1 MKKNILLSFA
11 TTLLLSGSLLHASA
25 LHEKQPNVNV
35 PEQTLHSYYGF
46 YASPDKLTKQ
56 QLEHYHK
63 IGLISKQQMIK
74 DELKLA
80 TKNIA
85 KPSKEILDG
94 LNATFKAMTSLKRH
108 DLKSAETLLTTAT
121 NLFDRALKKEPNLKL
136 VPIDIQTVFDDH
148 ALTLENVTSI
158 KKNALR
164 MVNDNQPQEAIAL
177 LSQLKN
183 QITMDI
189 TYLPMDTY
197 PISTKKALDA
207 LKKGDKEDIVLPMLL
222 DALSTKIVIETTIP
236 LPVLIAQNALKDASK
251 LTKDKQEIINELLNL
266 AQKQLEIAKFEGYL
280 TTYDTE
286 YKVLS
291 KEISTLKKKV
301 SEGNILVKDYDEIKK
316 DFTELFAKIHQGTKK

>member
-25 LHEKQPNVNV
+25 LHEKQPNINM
-35 PEQTLHSYYGF
+35 PEQTSHSYYGF

-94 LNATFKAMTSLKRH
+94 LNATFKAMTSLKHH

-121 NLFDRALKKEPNLKL
+121 NLFDKALKKEPNLKL

-189 TYLPMDTY
+189 TYLPMDIY
-197 PISTKKALDA
+197 PKATQKALDI
-207 LKKGDKEDIVLPMLL
+207 LKKGQKEAIVLPIIT
-222 DALSTKIVIETTIP
+222 DALDTMVVTEITIP
-236 LPVLIAQNALKDASK
+236 MPVLIAQSALTDASK
-251 LTKDKQEIINELLNL
+251 FEKDKKETTTKLLNL
-266 AQKQLEIAKFEGYL
+266 AQKQLEIAKYEGYL
-280 TTYDTE
+280 TPYNTE

-291 KEISTLKKKV
+291 QDISTLKTKV
-301 SEGNILVKDYDEIKK
+301 SKGNVLVNDYDKIKK